1 MIDLTRIL
9 VGIITLS
16 ALIGWSPVS
25 AETGI
30 KAPTIT
36 NETWLNSAPL
46 HESDLK
52 GKVVLVEFWT
62 FGCYNCRNIEPYV
75 KQWHRQ
81 YAGQGFVVIGVHSPE
96 FSHERDVDRVQ
107 HYVTEHEIRF
117 PVTIDNDFS
126 TWNKYGNRY

>member
-1 MIDLTRIL
+1 MVTGLC
-9 VGIITLS
+9 G
-16 ALIGWSPVS
+16 A
-25 AETGI
+25 GI
-30 KAPTIT
+30 KAPTIA

-62 FGCYNCRNIEPYV
+62 FGCYNCRNVDPYV
-75 KQWHRQ
+75 KQWYRH
-81 YAGQGFVVIGVHSPE
+81 YADQGFVVIGVESPE
-96 FSHERDVDRVQ
+96 FSHERNVDRVQ

-126 TWNKYGNRY
+126 TWNT